1 MLLSCSFVNLS
12 KSKLQFYFM
21 GKQNYKNHR
30 QLIPMY
36 HVVLLFLI
44 IVCLIAT
51 LYQLYIALFYLHHG
65 RIVATVLFLLS
76 DIALAMFFFNRG
88 FALRAQDR
96 AIRAE
101 ENLRHFVLTGKL
113 LDKRLKTRQ
122 IVALR
127 FADDTEF
134 LILSEKAAN
143 ENMKPDEIKRAII
156 NWKAD
161 HYRA

>member
-1 MLLSCSFVNLS
+1 
-12 KSKLQFYFM
+12 M
-21 GKQNYKNHR
+21 GTQSYKTHR
-30 QLIPMY
+30 QYIPMY
-36 HVVLLFLI
+36 HVVLLSLI
-44 IVCLIAT
+44 IGCLALS
-51 LYQLYIALFYLHHG
+51 LYQLYVALFIVKHG
-65 RIVATVLFLLS
+65 RITAAMLFLLS
-76 DIALAMFFFNRG
+76 DIALAMFFFHRS

-101 ENLRHFVLTGKL
+101 ENLRHFALTGRL
-113 LDKRLKTRQ
+113 LDKRLKTGQ

-143 ENMKPDEIKRAII
+143 EKMKPDEIKRAII

>member
-1 MLLSCSFVNLS
+1 MRT
-12 KSKLQFYFM
+12 
-21 GKQNYKNHR
+21 QNYKNHR

-36 HVVLLFLI
+36 HIVLLVLI
-44 IVCLIAT
+44 IACLVAS
-51 LYQLYIALFYLHHG
+51 LYNLYNVFFIIRHG
-65 RIVATVLFLLS
+65 RLVATILFLLT
-76 DIALAMFFFNRG
+76 DIILAMYYFSRG
-88 FALRAQDR
+88 FALKAQDR

-101 ENLRHFVLTGKL
+101 ENLRHFALTGRL

-122 IVALR
+122 IIALR

-134 LILSEKAAN
+134 LILSEKAAM
-143 ENMKPDEIKRAII
+143 ENMKPDVIKKAII